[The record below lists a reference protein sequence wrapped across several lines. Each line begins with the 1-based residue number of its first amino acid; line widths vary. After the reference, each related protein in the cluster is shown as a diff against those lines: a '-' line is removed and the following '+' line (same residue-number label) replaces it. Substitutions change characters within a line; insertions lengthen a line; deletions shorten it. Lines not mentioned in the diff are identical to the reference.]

1 MASEVITSAG
11 ASISMTASEPATNDA
26 AGYAALTF
34 TPIGEVTEIPE
45 FGREYNEVTHI
56 PLATRATVKRK
67 GSFNDGTYT
76 ITGGRDVDDAGQ
88 TLLAAALASDADHYV
103 KVETQQ
109 GEIFYM
115 AVQVMSYKTN
125 IGNAD
130 QIVNFSAV
138 LSINSE
144 KGIITVAP
152 A

>member
-1 MASEVITSAG
+1 MASKVITSAG
-11 ASISMTASEPATNDA
+11 AAISMTATAPATNDQ
-26 AGYAALTF
+26 AGYDALTF
-34 TPIGEVTEIPE
+34 TDIGEVTDIPE
-45 FGREYNEVTHI
+45 FGREYNEVTHV

-88 TLLAAALASDADHYV
+88 TLVASALTSDDDHYI

-115 AVQVMSYKTN
+115 AAQVMSYKTN

-130 QIVNFSAV
+130 QIVQFSATI
-138 LSINSE
+138 SINSE
-144 KGIITVAP
+144 LGIINVSP
-152 A
+152 